1 MSSKLGT
8 KRPQEDAATAPAAG
22 RRTKRIKSES
32 GATVVGVTK
41 VGGGAMDK
49 YVTKT
54 KGGAK
59 PKAKTASASASA
71 SANGGGAEGSDGEG
85 VAGAEMTE
93 AELAEKRE
101 TEARI
106 RDIPLLSIH
115 RTM

>member
-1 MSSKLGT
+1 MLQELGS
-8 KRPQEDAATAPAAG
+8 KRPQEEAATAFTAG

-54 KGGAK
+54 KGS
-59 PKAKTASASASA
+59 AKTKRKTASA

-85 VAGAEMTE
+85 VAEANMTE

-106 RDIPLLSIH
+106 REIPLLSIH